1 MYRYYLTN
9 KWVLSAIGF
18 LIVLSVACVLWYKHD
33 TSADRQAATDAENQL
48 RQMETPQTAAS
59 NTVTKDVTKAPA
71 ESTAPTAEKPITQ
84 ITDKVVESST
94 LSAESSPNLTQKTQN
109 NEKTATVSPHGFGPY
124 PELPSDFPSQDLW
137 DYPDYMDAD
146 SELML
151 RVTVKLWKQG
161 IRTVGSIIAD
171 GLVYPTI
178 PGTVYIEWKNK
189 VNSDGTVE
197 RVASAIRGDP
207 YMGQI
212 LSGIERQ
219 KGRLVESDIPSD
231 IEVKEGGIDPY
242 EFLNLNK

>member
-1 MYRYYLTN
+1 MYRELLTN
-9 KWVLSAIGF
+9 KWVLSGISF
-18 LIVLSVACVLWYKHD
+18 LIVLSVVCILWYKHD
-33 TSADRQAATDAENQL
+33 TAADRQAATNTEKLLHQSGTT
-48 RQMETPQTAAS
+48 QKETS
-59 NTVTKDVTKAPA
+59 NNVTEDVTKAPA
-71 ESTAPTAEKPITQ
+71 ESTAQPAEKPITQ
-84 ITDKVVESST
+84 ITDKVVESSMF
-94 LSAESSPNLTQKTQN
+94 SAENLPNITQN
-109 NEKTATVSPHGFGPY
+109 SQNKEKIATVSPYGFGPY

-137 DYPDYMDAD
+137 DYPDYMDAN

-161 IRTVGSIIAD
+161 IRTVGSIMAD

-178 PGTVYIEWKNK
+178 PGTVYIEWENK
-189 VNSDGTVE
+189 VNSDGTVK

-231 IEVKEGGIDPY
+231 IEVKERGIDPY
-242 EFLNLNK
+242 KFLDLNK